1 MQLLPLVCSC
11 RKYKCWSHTLAII
24 TSPLPQKILMFL
36 RKDLHLWIR
45 WCRRSSRC
53 FRWLSPPP
61 PCGWTC
67 RWWGGGGR
75 REGREGGEMFF
86 FLCLERTAG
95 GICPLLFYSPSTPPE
110 PSPINEHD
118 LVNVKLSA
126 SCLFILPPSYREN
139 GKCHSSN
146 ILIFSM
152 D

>member
-1 MQLLPLVCSC
+1 MDELVG
-11 RKYKCWSHTLAII
+11 
-24 TSPLPQKILMFL
+24 
-36 RKDLHLWIR
+36 D
-45 WCRRSSRC
+45 
-53 FRWLSPPP
+53 
-61 PCGWTC
+61 GEEV
-67 RWWGGGGR
+67 GGGK
-75 REGREGGEMFF
+75 GGK
-86 FLCLERTAG
+86 RTDG